1 MVTLVP
7 VSASPPGPE
16 VKCMYAIMHAG
27 KLWLG
32 VGVYVHV
39 LPDGSEGSEGAQDEL
54 LLLVWSLD
62 TKLHSLVEILSF
74 P

>member
-1 MVTLVP
+1 MDGG
-7 VSASPPGPE
+7 AD
-16 VKCMYAIMHAG
+16 
-27 KLWLG
+27 
-32 VGVYVHV
+32 VHV
-39 LPDGSEGSEGAQDEL
+39 FPGDSDCSEGAQDEL

>member
-1 MVTLVP
+1 MNEG
-7 VSASPPGPE
+7 AD
-16 VKCMYAIMHAG
+16 
-27 KLWLG
+27 
-32 VGVYVHV
+32 VHV
-39 LPDGSEGSEGAQDEL
+39 LPDDSDGSDGPQDEL

>member
-1 MVTLVP
+1 MDGG
-7 VSASPPGPE
+7 AD
-16 VKCMYAIMHAG
+16 
-27 KLWLG
+27 
-32 VGVYVHV
+32 VHV

>member
-39 LPDGSEGSEGAQDEL
+39 LPDGSDCSEGAQDEL
-54 LLLVWSLD
+54 LLLVCSLD

>member
-1 MVTLVP
+1 M
-7 VSASPPGPE
+7 
-16 VKCMYAIMHAG
+16 
-27 KLWLG
+27 G
-32 VGVYVHV
+32 VGADVHV
-39 LPDGSEGSEGAQDEL
+39 LPDDSGGSEGAQDEL

>member
-1 MVTLVP
+1 M
-7 VSASPPGPE
+7 
-16 VKCMYAIMHAG
+16 
-27 KLWLG
+27 G

-39 LPDGSEGSEGAQDEL
+39 LPDGSDCSEGAQDELL

>member
-1 MVTLVP
+1 M
-7 VSASPPGPE
+7 
-16 VKCMYAIMHAG
+16 
-27 KLWLG
+27 G

-39 LPDGSEGSEGAQDEL
+39 LPDGSDGSEGAQDEL

>member
-16 VKCMYAIMHAG
+16 AKCMYAIMHAG
-27 KLWLG
+27 KLWLDG
-32 VGVYVHV
+32 GADVHV
-39 LPDGSEGSEGAQDEL
+39 LPDGSDGSEGAQDEL

>member
-1 MVTLVP
+1 MNDG
-7 VSASPPGPE
+7 AD
-16 VKCMYAIMHAG
+16 
-27 KLWLG
+27 
-32 VGVYVHV
+32 VHV
-39 LPDGSEGSEGAQDEL
+39 LPDDSDCSEGAQDEL